1 MKQDQEKLSYW
12 QAHIQGWRSS
22 GLTQEAYCVREQL
35 KRSTFD
41 YWRSRIALEAANQ
54 RSSPAATAPRA
65 TLVPVQ
71 VENAADHTPLVL
83 KNATGWQLLLPAST
97 STDRLAALLKSLT

>member
-1 MKQDQEKLSYW
+1 MKQDQEKRRYW
-12 QAHIQGWRSS
+12 EAHIKGWQSS
-22 GLTQEAYCVREQL
+22 GLTQEAYCRREQL

-41 YWRSRIALEAANQ
+41 YWRSRIQLESKNKAVPTSQAA
-54 RSSPAATAPRA
+54 AMPRT

-71 VENAADHTPLVL
+71 VERAVDHTQLVL

-97 STDRLAALLKSLT
+97 STARL